1 MKVGT
6 WRWSLSFLIISVG
19 LYISLSRLLIFI
31 FLWEGRQLFFS
42 SVGVLR
48 NDVSLLFLS
57 RESCGSSHM
66 AKCHEI
72 TFSVLWSS
80 CFTRLEAVSLRAET
94 PFSRIS
100 TGLWP
105 RVTLAI
111 ISMSAVSLRW
121 EWIHAAPRSIQH
133 DCRIPLTWTFLNR
146 VPLPPPTTDQYPL
159 LISRYDSSS
168 GNYRLAGWSLCT

>member
-42 SVGVLR
+42 SVAVLR
-48 NDVSLLFLS
+48 NDVSFLFLS

-105 RVTLAI
+105 RVPLAI
-111 ISMSAVSLRW
+111 IQCQRYRSDESESMQLPVAFSMTPASLSR
-121 EWIHAAPRSIQH
+121 EPSSTESPFPLRRPTNIH
-133 DCRIPLTWTFLNR
+133 
-146 VPLPPPTTDQYPL
+146 Y
-159 LISRYDSSS
+159 
-168 GNYRLAGWSLCT
+168 